1 MTEPKPPQP
10 ARDLGSLDFEL
21 TDIGEARLA
30 LDEMPAG
37 ISSRVRLD
45 PSFWSQRRRA
55 SQISDRALTGETVK
69 WLMQLPSAV
78 RPQQL
83 SLQFPR
89 LSNFLA
95 SVWPSPPEA
104 AAALEALLVDRRG
117 DRRGLPNA
125 IQQEVRVMLTHV
137 SQQYAARRDRTTHA
151 GELQRARELLEAA
164 GYRVIAPPG

>member
-1 MTEPKPPQP
+1 MTEPKPPQQV
-10 ARDLGSLDFEL
+10 RDLGSLDFEI

-37 ISSRVRLD
+37 IHERARLD
-45 PSFWSQRRRA
+45 PSFWARRRRA
-55 SQISDRALTGETVK
+55 SQISDRVLTGETVK
-69 WLMQLPSAV
+69 WLMQLPSGV

-117 DRRGLPNA
+117 GRRGLPNM
-125 IQQEVRVMLTHV
+125 IQQEVHVLLTHV
-137 SQQYAARRDRTTHA
+137 SQQPATRRERPMPA
-151 GELQRARELLEAA
+151 GDLQRARELLEAA
-164 GYRVIAPPG
+164 GYRVIPPPG